1 MNKMKIEYTAKS
13 DELNALILAEY
24 AARDAYND
32 LRLAYM
38 SANSA
43 YDASW
48 RQRWGGTE
56 EAHASLLDARKAADE
71 ALKVFNAARIAR
83 LMAAVSLDPRALL

>member
-1 MNKMKIEYTAKS
+1 MNV
-13 DELNALILAEY
+13 ELNALILAEY

-38 SANSA
+38 SAKSA

-48 RQRWGGTE
+48 KQQPLHSRTE
-56 EAHASLLDARKAADE
+56 EAHAKLLSARKAADE
-71 ALKVFNAARIAR
+71 ALKAFNAARIAR
-83 LMAAVSLDPRALL
+83 LMFDVSVNSSVAR

>member
-1 MNKMKIEYTAKS
+1 MNQMKIEHTAKS
-13 DELNALILAEY
+13 DELNALILAES
-24 AARDAYND
+24 AAFDAYND

-48 RQRWGGTE
+48 KQRWGGTK
-56 EAHASLLDARKAADE
+56 EAHAKLLSARKAADE
-71 ALKVFNAARIAR
+71 ALKTFNAARIAR
-83 LMAAVSLDPRALL
+83 LVLALSLNA

>member
-1 MNKMKIEYTAKS
+1 MHT
-13 DELNALILAEY
+13 ELNALILAEY

-38 SANSA
+38 SAKSA

-48 RQRWGGTE
+48 KQQPLHSQTE
-56 EAHASLLDARKAADE
+56 EAHAKLLSARKASDE
-71 ALKVFNAARIAR
+71 ALKALNTARHAR
-83 LMAAVSLDPRALL
+83 LCLAESLDPRACEVAR